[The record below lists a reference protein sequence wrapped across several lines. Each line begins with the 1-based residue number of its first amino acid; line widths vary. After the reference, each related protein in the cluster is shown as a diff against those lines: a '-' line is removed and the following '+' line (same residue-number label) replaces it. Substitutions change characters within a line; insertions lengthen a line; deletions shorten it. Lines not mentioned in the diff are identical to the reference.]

1 MDVVGISDQTHAV
14 RIERGYFNMLL
25 SVNSPLAL
33 IRWLPLSEA
42 DEKGM
47 GYYLYSA
54 GKLKYDSVFGQI
66 NFIVQPI
73 QANKKKSKTKVLDIK
88 YNLYVSNN
96 E

>member
-1 MDVVGISDQTHAV
+1 
-14 RIERGYFNMLL
+14 
-25 SVNSPLAL
+25 
-33 IRWLPLSEA
+33 
-42 DEKGM
+42 M